1 VIEYAQLNIQVNEIL
16 QQEELHEQL
25 LTDMAQCALMA
36 LAIEQQ
42 TGKCGF
48 GPTSEHKFLSK
59 WLTAAYKQKRFAKET
74 APTLQALTQMAKEKG
89 QFAGLK
95 ANLIKLSKPE
105 ENTDS
110 KSDTE
115 SSSDTAS
122 K

>member
-1 VIEYAQLNIQVNEIL
+1 MIEYTQLILQVNEIL

-42 TGKCGF
+42 SGKCGF

-95 ANLIKLSKPE
+95 ANLIKLSNPDTNSEDGSE
-105 ENTDS
+105 EE
-110 KSDTE
+110 TE
-115 SSSDTAS
+115 QASS
-122 K
+122 

>member
-1 VIEYAQLNIQVNEIL
+1 M

-48 GPTSEHKFLSK
+48 GPTSEHNFLSK

-95 ANLIKLSKPE
+95 ANLIKLSNPE
-105 ENTDS
+105 EKTESDSESDSDTPTDS
-110 KSDTE
+110 A
-115 SSSDTAS
+115 SS
-122 K
+122 